1 MNNHIPFARPYLTG
15 NEQKYITDILTN
27 IQNGAQI
34 SGDGPYGKKCEKL
47 MEEKFGARK
56 VLLTTSCTSAL
67 EMATRL
73 IDLQPGDE
81 VVMPSFTFVST
92 ANPVVMAGG
101 KPVFVDIDPDTLNI
115 DPTKIEEVI
124 NSHTKAIYPV
134 HYAGVSCPMDEI
146 MAIAKKHDL
155 WVVEDAA
162 QGVGAKYK
170 GRYLGTI
177 GDLGCYSFHETKNIT
192 CGEGGALVI
201 NRDDLEITEQ
211 AEIIREKGTDRSKFH
226 RGQVDKYTWVDVG
239 SSYVQSEILDAFLYA
254 QLERMNEI
262 NQKRIEIWN
271 EYYIRLKPFE
281 ESRVI
286 RLPVIPDYAEHNAH
300 IFYVLFQKK
309 GIRDKVMKQLQDA
322 GIHAVFHYIPLH
334 TSPQGK
340 KVRDNQ
346 TSIPVTDE
354 ISQRILRFPIYSGMS
369 TVEFTYIISTI
380 DRIMKEI
387 FR

>member
-1 MNNHIPFARPYLTG
+1 MKIPFTRPYRTG
-15 NEQKYITDILTN
+15 NEQKYINDILTN
-27 IQNGAQI
+27 IQNGAPI
-34 SGDGPYGKKCEKL
+34 SGDGPYGKKCEQL

-73 IDLQPGDE
+73 INIQPGDE
-81 VVMPSFTFVST
+81 VIMPSFTFVST

-101 KPVFVDIDPDTLNI
+101 RPVFVDIDPVTLNI
-115 DPTKIEEVI
+115 DPAKIEEAI
-124 NSHTKAIYPV
+124 TPRTKAIYPV

-146 MAIAKKHDL
+146 MAIAKKYDL

-170 GRYLGTI
+170 GKYLGTI
-177 GDLGCYSFHETKNIT
+177 GNLGCYSFHETKNIT

-201 NRDDLEITEQ
+201 NRDDPDLIER

-239 SSYVQSEILDAFLYA
+239 SSYVQSEILAAFLFA
-254 QLERMNEI
+254 QLEAMDEI
-262 NQKRIEIWN
+262 NQKRMEIWYK
-271 EYYIRLKPFE
+271 YYTLLKPFE
-281 ESRVI
+281 ESGVI

-300 IFYVLFQKK
+300 IFYILFQDQDA
-309 GIRDKVMKQLQDA
+309 RDRVMMRLREA

-334 TSPQGK
+334 SSPVGLMK
-340 KVRDNQ
+340 NGAGLNL
-346 TSIPVTDE
+346 TVTDRV
-354 ISQRILRFPIYSGMS
+354 SNVILRLPVFSGMS
-369 TVEFTYIISTI
+369 KEETEGVIFEIINLL
-380 DRIMKEI
+380 
-387 FR
+387 